1 MFDDVD
7 ICSSEDEEVDDEAFQ
22 FEDEEELGCRN
33 ESSLITI
40 GIMLDIYNINIHT
53 LTNDEIE
60 RLDFVDLEM
69 AYQFYTKV

>member
-7 ICSSEDEEVDDEAFQ
+7 ICSS
-22 FEDEEELGCRN
+22 EDEEELGCRN